1 MNKITWA
8 LSYAWDEH
16 FVALTL
22 ISAAIC
28 GLITYGLLMAS
39 QYL

>member
-1 MNKITWA
+1 MTKITWA

-22 ISAAIC
+22 IAAGFC
-28 GLITYGLLMAS
+28 GVVTYGILMVA
-39 QYL
+39 L